1 LSPEATA
8 AIPGARLFEV
18 KGDHLAIG
26 NEPRAFMEALLE
38 ALADVSQRAGEP
50 AVEAKAG

>member
-1 LSPEATA
+1 
-8 AIPGARLFEV
+8 
-18 KGDHLAIG
+18 
-26 NEPRAFMEALLE
+26 MEALLE